1 MKNQKAGILSLLF
14 SFFSL
19 FIYAQNLP
27 VREPDRNRP
36 LLFSQMPDKM
46 SISAASLENLLQY
59 ETSRQISLHLSTDIV
74 FQGTVSSVSA
84 KHEPGVSSVVIRS
97 DNFHGA
103 TLTVSRLSRT
113 NGTSYFIGRI
123 ISFQHGDGYEITLEN
138 GQYYFIKK
146 GFYDMVNE

>member
-1 MKNQKAGILSLLF
+1 MKNQKAGILCLLF

-19 FIYAQNLP
+19 FLYAQNLP
-27 VREPDRNRP
+27 VREPDRNKP

-46 SISAASLENLLQY
+46 SISAASLESLLQY
-59 ETSRQISLHLSTDIV
+59 ETDKKVSINLSNDII

-84 KHEPGVSSVVIRS
+84 RHEPGVSSVVIRS
-97 DNFHGA
+97 DNFQGA
-103 TLTVSRLSRT
+103 SLTVSRLSRA

-123 ISFQHGDGYEITLEN
+123 ISFQHGDGYEITLESDR
-138 GQYYFIKK
+138 YYLIKK